1 MVLLLA
7 AKVAA
12 KLPLMFVLQPGE
24 RDVDHHMPHC
34 HQQILSRPATTTTT
48 TTAAAAVCL
57 TATSS
62 LTRAWVPTLH
72 SLQPA
77 AHQYLSNSKVG
88 PRKHGNTRAGPPV
101 TPQRVQA
108 PTDLQGCRLS
118 TSRAT
123 IGAWTVKFP
132 IARSNTIASALLC
145 LRPAPLLH
153 QSLLPI
159 FPYPKPSAPSVVTAA
174 REQT

>member
-1 MVLLLA
+1 MVLLLV

-12 KLPLMFVLQPGE
+12 KLPLMFVLQRGE

-34 HQQILSRPATTTTT
+34 HQQILSLPATTTTA
-48 TTAAAAVCL
+48 AAAAVCL

-88 PRKHGNTRAGPPV
+88 PRKHGNTRAGPLV

-108 PTDLQGCRLS
+108 SADLQGCRLS

-132 IARSNTIASALLC
+132 IAYSNTIASALLC

-153 QSLLPI
+153 QSLLLI
-159 FPYPKPSAPSVVTAA
+159 FPYPRPSAPSVVTAA
-174 REQT
+174 GEQT